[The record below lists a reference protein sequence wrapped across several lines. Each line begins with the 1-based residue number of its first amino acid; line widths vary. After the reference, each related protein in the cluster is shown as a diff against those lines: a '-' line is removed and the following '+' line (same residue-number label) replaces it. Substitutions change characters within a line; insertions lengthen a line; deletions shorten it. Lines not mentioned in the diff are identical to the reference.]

1 MASTILGTTHS
12 TLHIGAMQAIT
23 TLIADIITTITIMAI
38 TLIMAAVYTNH
49 IIRNQIG
56 ATMWLVAMRTNAV
69 V

>member
-1 MASTILGTTHS
+1 MVSIIRGTTHS

-38 TLIMAAVYTNH
+38 TLIMVAVYTNH

-56 ATMWLVAMRTNAV
+56 ATMWLVVTKMIV
-69 V
+69 VV